1 MADTNKTRS
10 ARRYVELGDD
20 DADDDADADGAL
32 DGAARAAMRAARAE
46 LDAPLRFRTR
56 CVVDAAANAGNKPLR
71 GHGRARLERFA
82 EWAFA
87 RRERVVIV
95 GGHSPWMRAFF
106 REYLPR
112 SFEHL
117 SKQLK
122 VANGGVVGFDLMR
135 AQVPAYSAS
144 GHASGMRTIYRIEPT
159 SITEVYKGFAKS
171 APKAKA
177 GKSKTV

>member
-1 MADTNKTRS
+1 
-10 ARRYVELGDD
+10 
-20 DADDDADADGAL
+20 
-32 DGAARAAMRAARAE
+32 MRAARAE
-46 LDAPLRFRTR
+46 LDAPLRFRAR

-95 GGHSPWMRAFF
+95 GGHSLWMRAFF
-106 REYLPR
+106 KEYLPR

-117 SKQLK
+117 SKKLK

-144 GHASGMRTIYRIEPT
+144 GHAAGMRTIYRIEPT

-171 APKAKA
+171 APKSKTAKA
-177 GKSKTV
+177 KAA